1 MDIDLHRKLA
11 IDVYNMLVAQLNER
25 GILIDTLSS
34 EQLGALD
41 IADIELLNRRY
52 QSILRNPTPRG

>member
-34 EQLGALD
+34 EQLSALN
-41 IADIELLNRRY
+41 IADIESLNRRY